1 VGDGSTGER
10 AGLQAGDVLTTLND
24 KPLHNVQELNNAEGL
39 LPLGSTLRLGVLRE
53 GKLVQI
59 SATLAAEKLASVDG
73 SALDPRL
80 AGVRFSDLSQD
91 QRNQGWYGVAVTTV
105 QPGSRAARA
114 GLAAD
119 DVVIGVGSLRITS
132 LHVLRGLAGVKP
144 RQLVLVVTNDGGTR
158 YVVIN

>member
-1 VGDGSTGER
+1 
-10 AGLQAGDVLTTLND
+10 
-24 KPLHNVQELNNAEGL
+24 
-39 LPLGSTLRLGVLRE
+39 
-53 GKLVQI
+53 
-59 SATLAAEKLASVDG
+59 
-73 SALDPRL
+73 
-80 AGVRFSDLSQD
+80 
-91 QRNQGWYGVAVTTV
+91 V